1 MNESY
6 IDQHFENWR
15 PAVRRF
21 GFMTVGVLIGI
32 ILTRI
37 LPMDT
42 LMGVI
47 VPILVIL
54 VIGIVV
60 AIIALTVW
68 ELQKKDTEYGS
79 KGN

>member
-1 MNESY
+1 MNENY
-6 IDQHFENWR
+6 MDKHFENWR

-47 VPILVIL
+47 VPILVI
-54 VIGIVV
+54 VAVGIVV
-60 AIIALTVW
+60 LIFALTVW
-68 ELQKKDTEYGS
+68 ELEKKDTERI
-79 KGN
+79 

>member
-1 MNESY
+1 MNDNY
-6 IDQHFENWR
+6 MDAHFENWR

-21 GFMTVGVLIGI
+21 GFMVIGVLIGI

-42 LMGVI
+42 LMGVV

-54 VIGIVV
+54 VVGIV
-60 AIIALTVW
+60 ILIFALTVW
-68 ELQKKDTEYGS
+68 ELQKTGTDGV
-79 KGN
+79 